1 MRGECWQFIYSEKE
15 EGKHRRENC
24 IRLSVKFV
32 RYFPLVVVRHTRRA
46 APHAKKI
53 RVEVQDYF
61 YFCQSTL
68 RPSILVSKTSHSGQ
82 SEGVSRRKQSRAR
95 TVHTHTHDTTRND
108 VNASHKCS
116 HKKLPSLPTSHF
128 PLKTFN
134 NYFFLVSRV
143 PWRLGKKPSKLLH
156 SHPHRPSPFSLS

>member
-15 EGKHRRENC
+15 EGKHRRENR

-46 APHAKKI
+46 APHKKKI

-61 YFCQSTL
+61 YFFCQSTL

-95 TVHTHTHDTTRND
+95 TVHTHTHTTQH
-108 VNASHKCS
+108 V
-116 HKKLPSLPTSHF
+116 TM
-128 PLKTFN
+128 
-134 NYFFLVSRV
+134 
-143 PWRLGKKPSKLLH
+143 
-156 SHPHRPSPFSLS
+156 